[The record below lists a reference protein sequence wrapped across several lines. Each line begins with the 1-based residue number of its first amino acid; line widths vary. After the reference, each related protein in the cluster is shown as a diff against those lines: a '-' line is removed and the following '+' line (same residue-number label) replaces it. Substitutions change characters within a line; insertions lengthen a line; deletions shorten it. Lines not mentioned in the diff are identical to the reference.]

1 MVVGHPAC
9 FTISSACLTKQP
21 LLLAPRQRM
30 GGSSH
35 GIMGGSIWPFDLK
48 DTFYPKGRFELK
60 HLIQVTQILINFWT
74 EFSRVNFTK
83 LTITSSFFF

>member
-1 MVVGHPAC
+1 
-9 FTISSACLTKQP
+9 
-21 LLLAPRQRM
+21 
-30 GGSSH
+30 
-35 GIMGGSIWPFDLK
+35 MGGSIWPFDLK

-83 LTITSSFFF
+83 LTITSSIFFF